1 MSRFIAEKGYYSVP
15 KLYGLMQTD
24 TSNFDESGLTA
35 TLNQTNLNVRGQ
47 GVIIGFID
55 TGIDYTLDI
64 FQSARNISKIT
75 AIWDQTIQDN
85 SNDEEN
91 MNGQEPQDNDYS
103 YLTALGR

>member
-1 MSRFIAEKGYYSVP
+1 MSENARDFIIRYNSETYRQIKSMSDTCIQCVDETWCLAHTAGDDDMSRFIAEKGYYSVP

-55 TGIDYTLDI
+55 T
-64 FQSARNISKIT
+64 
-75 AIWDQTIQDN
+75 
-85 SNDEEN
+85 
-91 MNGQEPQDNDYS
+91 
-103 YLTALGR
+103 